1 MKCSVNINLLAN
13 KGASTIVTA
22 AIAHPVAA
30 GGLMIAGA
38 LSAGIVI
45 LCASEAKNNNNQKQT
60 ATAK

>member
-13 KGASTIVTA
+13 KGAATIVTA

-45 LCASEAKNNNNQKQT
+45 LCAAEVKNSNNKQT

>member
-1 MKCSVNINLLAN
+1 MKCCINLIAN
-13 KGASTIVTA
+13 KGAAAIVTA
-22 AIAHPVAA
+22 AIANPVSA

-45 LCASEAKNNNNQKQT
+45 LCAGEVKNSNNNQKQT